1 MSILILGGH
10 EGMEKDYK
18 LMVKER
24 GYKPKIYTTMPSS
37 LKKRIGSPDAIVLFM
52 STISHSMAEMAVRDA
67 KKKRIPLIKVHNS
80 SISAFEDCLDRLGE
94 CCKDCT
100 NCKYVHKSS

>member
-18 LMVKER
+18 LMVIER
-24 GYKPKIYTTMPSS
+24 GYKPKIYTTMPSA

-52 STISHSMAEMAVRDA
+52 STISHSMAETAVRDA

-80 SISAFEDCLDRLGE
+80 SISAFEDCLNRLDE
-94 CCKDCT
+94 CCLDCK
-100 NCKYVHKSS
+100 NCKYIHKLS